1 MALPG
6 WLFLFI
12 IPVCGS
18 EMGQKGTFAPSAL
31 KSEQEQR
38 HHRPLVV
45 GED

>member
-18 EMGQKGTFAPSAL
+18 EMGQKEHLPHL
-31 KSEQEQR
+31 
-38 HHRPLVV
+38 P
-45 GED
+45 